1 MSHLPQPLAPDIS
14 MSDFIQLDA
23 TSWLLPLLA
32 VLALLLVWLIYRYF
46 RNARSGLQRA
56 FNEISFERIEALVIP
71 SADEGEIQVD
81 QLLLTSQGLL
91 IVDVKDVQG
100 TVFGSDK
107 MQDWAVISNER
118 RYTFSNPQPMLYDRI
133 AAVRQ
138 IVREVPVA
146 GRILFLDGAK
156 FTKGV
161 PGLVCTLKELVEEF
175 AEPDKKAA
183 KFKIEAFRPHWELIR
198 KAALGPKVAGKRKK
212 RSR

>member
-1 MSHLPQPLAPDIS
+1 MPD
-14 MSDFIQLDA
+14 FLLLE
-23 TSWLLPLLA
+23 TTPWLLPLLA
-32 VLALLLVWLIYRYF
+32 VLFLLLIWLAYRYI
-46 RNARSGLQRA
+46 RGRRSRLQKA
-56 FNEISFERIEALVIP
+56 FDTISFERIEGLVIP

-91 IVDVKDVQG
+91 ILDIKDVQG

-107 MQDWAVISNER
+107 MQDWAVISDER

-146 GRILFLDGAK
+146 GRILFLDGAE

-161 PGLVCTLKELVEEF
+161 PGLVCTLEELVDEF
-175 AEPDKKAA
+175 GEPDKKAA

-198 KAALGPKVAGKRKK
+198 KAAVSSEAGQVLEQRNL
-212 RSR
+212 